1 VASKS
6 HGNMTSII
14 DVPEE
19 AGMAQEKKKSTSL
32 RLDAK
37 VLKELKL
44 IAVEQETS
52 IQAIVETLVK
62 KFIEKNKSR
71 R

>member
-1 VASKS
+1 
-6 HGNMTSII
+6 MTK
-14 DVPEE
+14 
-19 AGMAQEKKKSTSL
+19 EKKKSTSL

-44 IAVEQETS
+44 LAVEQETS
-52 IQAIVETLVK
+52 LQAIVEALVK
-62 KFIEKNKSR
+62 NYIEKNKLR

>member
-1 VASKS
+1 MLMSF
-6 HGNMTSII
+6 
-14 DVPEE
+14 EE
-19 AGMAQEKKKSTSL
+19 AGMDQEKKKSTSL

-44 IAVEQETS
+44 LAVEQETS

-62 KFIEKNKSR
+62 KYIEKNKSR

>member
-1 VASKS
+1 MSK
-6 HGNMTSII
+6 
-14 DVPEE
+14 
-19 AGMAQEKKKSTSL
+19 EKKKSTSL

-44 IAVEQETS
+44 LAVEQETS
-52 IQAIVETLVK
+52 IQAIVEKLIK
-62 KFIEKNKSR
+62 EYIEKNTSR